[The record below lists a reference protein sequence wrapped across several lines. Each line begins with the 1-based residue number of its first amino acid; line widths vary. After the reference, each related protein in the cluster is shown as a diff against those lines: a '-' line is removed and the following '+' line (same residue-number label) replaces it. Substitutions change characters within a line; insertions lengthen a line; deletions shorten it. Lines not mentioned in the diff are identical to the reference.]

1 MADVA
6 RVANASGDTTHLQKV
21 AQITGDE
28 YAGEDLPAVAPIYK
42 KASDGLWY
50 KSNGAAANEA
60 ATCWGFTPKAYKTG
74 QAIVA
79 YGIGARFRYGSA
91 MTVGAKLFVSGATA
105 GLLAD
110 AASTGGTV
118 AVARAISATD
128 IQILA
133 LT

>member
-28 YAGEDLPAVAPIYK
+28 YAGEDLPAVCPVYK
-42 KASDGLWY
+42 SAVDGLWY
-50 KSNGAAANEA
+50 QSTGAAANA
-60 ATCWGFTPKAYKTG
+60 AAQCWGFTPKAYKTG

-79 YGIGARFRYGSA
+79 YGIGARFRYGSG
-91 MTVGAKLFVSGATA
+91 MTVGAKLYVSATA

-118 AVARAISATD
+118 PVARAITAND
-128 IQILA
+128 IQVIA

>member
-6 RVANASGDTTHLQKV
+6 RVANASGDTTHLMKV

-28 YAGEDLPAVAPIYK
+28 YAGEDLPAAAPVYK
-42 KASDGLWY
+42 NAADGLWY
-50 KSNGAAANEA
+50 KSTGAAANA
-60 ATCWGFTPKAYKTG
+60 AASCWGFTPRAVKTG
-74 QAIVA
+74 EPVTI
-79 YGIGARFRYGSA
+79 YGIGARFRYGSG
-91 MTVGAKLFVSGATA
+91 MTVGAKLYVSGATA

-118 AVARAISATD
+118 AVARVITPTD
-128 IQILA
+128 IQVIA